1 MACNVYQF
9 LGEKYTTSGL
19 KVYYTEPDNLNY
31 PDFDCSILSEA
42 LGLSFRTFKL
52 TEAELLS
59 CTSTNMWLSYC
70 ARAFGGGANAGGEV
84 ELLGTK
90 VFQELAG
97 EDWIDFAKNTL
108 EAFENLIDHE
118 AFGVSQSFIKRQ
130 APEIT
135 AKIEIARNWLSNI
148 YSEYYGRQYLIQVG
162 DSSLGICV
170 KDRFGNPPQQ
180 ETVKVDSDAGIFY
193 SSDSPSTAGGWLP
206 KFQNQ
211 IMGLSV
217 GPELYPFTENDNR
230 IGTFVKFNKTLGISK
245 FNLVWD
251 VDLGKLGDDNFFAK
265 TDQELYVKA
274 SIDPSLYKIGSKQ
287 YVLVIL
293 DNPGELG
300 LSPNSEECKHV
311 LDSNGAIAIIALHGD
326 QFIEPLRRAACDDA
340 DGDHTGLMLEFS
352 NLNIFEMNK
361 PRITPDSFCLPF
373 KSNVFVYG
381 PWFFQANP
389 VGGTEVEINR
399 ELAPWNFSNLQNNG
413 YDTMSYYGNLIAGD
427 GPRGLQ
433 KQESGSITVAALPS
447 YGIGHIVGGNAAT
460 LTDLQINIGESG
472 YTTTYN
478 FQTYTPKFG
487 KPGRHLS
494 DLWTRNYKSMSYIN
508 RFFKLE
514 NLKIKQLMNK
524 TSSEIQKQKGLRRD
538 QRGASGDLITTDP
551 KTKGAGGQNTPNLFI
566 YGGYRLRPRVY
577 NDGGGSD
584 NYDSSSTGLSP
595 CKPCDP
601 YIPPQST
608 PGPASTITPGNRNKN
623 KHVVMTEDSLHNTW
637 FKENHFE
644 RFALNS
650 LDLLFCPIS
659 TNQEYDTHAELPR
672 LAMYQSFSSAFME
685 FSEKN
690 STSLGD
696 GTAPN
701 SKPRLEIPPFYFDDI
716 LQYDLPIN
724 QMYLNSVTSTAML
737 NNWSGRKNGSV
748 DGFITNVI
756 AYGEK
761 AIDFSIINSEEVEN
775 TKQEQ
780 TNFRYNALRGP
791 LTLQAW
797 GYDTS
802 GKPVPNAIDSAI
814 QAEQG
819 RFRRH
824 GLQDKF
830 LKNWLSNP
838 KTWPAG
844 PIDLRWDRE
853 RGVWVS
859 PPSNKIV
866 VAKLLSALQPYGVA
880 EAELIDPQAGGIK
893 FYEEYGIWSNDGSN
907 IKGSLHRAKIKVYD
921 FLGIKLC
928 KCDHVYAYYDDNR
941 YIVLE
946 SNRAYQDPN
955 CPTGCTTETTTT
967 STITTPTEPTTPVST
982 NCWCDLECLKTL
994 QNFKQGKTQALVH
1007 KQETSGPDCL
1017 VWEDIVECYTPPPQR

>member
-1 MACNVYQF
+1 MACNVYQY
-9 LGEKYTTSGL
+9 LGERYTTSGL

-31 PDFDCSILSEA
+31 PDFDCSILSQA
-42 LGLSFRTFKL
+42 LDLNFKTFKL

-70 ARAFGGGANAGGEV
+70 ARAFGGGEEAGGET

-90 VFQELAG
+90 VFEELAG
-97 EDWIDFAKNTL
+97 EDWIEFAQNTL
-108 EAFENLIDHE
+108 KAFENLIDHK
-118 AFGVSQSFIKRQ
+118 AFGVSESFIKRQ

-148 YSEYYGRQYLIQVG
+148 YSEYYGQKYLIEVG
-162 DSSLGICV
+162 DSSVGICV
-170 KDRFGNPPQQ
+170 KDRFGNVPSG
-180 ETVKVDSDAGIFY
+180 TVKVDSDGGIFY
-193 SSDSPSTAGGWLP
+193 SSDSPSIAGGWLP

-211 IMGLSV
+211 VMGLSV

-245 FNLVWD
+245 YNLIWD
-251 VDLGKLGDDNFFAK
+251 VDLGKLGDTNFYQK
-265 TDQELYVKA
+265 TDEELYVKA
-274 SIDPSLYKIGSKQ
+274 SIDPSLYKIENKQ
-287 YVLVIL
+287 YVLVTL
-293 DNPGELG
+293 DSPGELG

-326 QFIEPLRRAACDDA
+326 EFIEPLRRAACDDA

-389 VGGTEVEINR
+389 VGGTEVAVER

-413 YDTMSYYGNLIAGD
+413 YDTMSYYGGLIAGD

-447 YGIGHIVGGNAAT
+447 YGIGYIVGGNAAT

-487 KPGRHLS
+487 RPGRHLS

-508 RFFKLE
+508 KFFKLE
-514 NLKIKQLMNK
+514 NLKLKELINK

-538 QRGASGDLITTDP
+538 QRGTSGDVVTTDS
-551 KTKGAGGQNTPNLFI
+551 KTKGAGSQNTPNLFI
-566 YGGYRLRPRVY
+566 YGGYRLKTRTY
-577 NDGGGSD
+577 NSGGGLD
-584 NYDSSSTGLSP
+584 YYDTSPALPPPCNP
-595 CKPCDP
+595 CKPTTE
-601 YIPPQST
+601 QQVT
-608 PGPASTITPGNRNKN
+608 PAPSTITPGNDNKN
-623 KHVVMTEDSLHNTW
+623 QHVVMTEDSLHNTW

-650 LDLLFCPIS
+650 LDLLYCPIS
-659 TNQEYDTHAELPR
+659 TNQEHDPDAELPR
-672 LAMYQSFSSAFME
+672 LAMYHSYSGSFLEFKDKSSTA
-685 FSEKN
+685 
-690 STSLGD
+690 LGD
-696 GTAPN
+696 GRPPN
-701 SKPRLEIPPFYFDDI
+701 SKPRLEIPPFYFNDV
-716 LQYDLPIN
+716 LQYDLPIH

-737 NNWSGRKNGSV
+737 SDWLSRINGST

-756 AYGEK
+756 TYGER
-761 AIDFSIINSEEVEN
+761 AIDFSIINSEAVEN
-775 TKQEQ
+775 TKQDQ

-802 GKPVPNAIDSAI
+802 GKPVPNAIDSAAH
-814 QAEQG
+814 AEKG
-819 RFRRH
+819 KFRRH

-866 VAKLLSALQPYGVA
+866 VARLLSNLSPFGMA
-880 EAELIDPQAGGIK
+880 EAELIDPQAGNVK
-893 FYEEYGIWSNDGSN
+893 FYEEYAIWSGDGAN
-907 IKGSLHRAKIKVYD
+907 IKGSLHKAKIKVYD
-921 FLGIKLC
+921 FLGVSLC

-946 SNRAYQDPN
+946 SNRAYKDPN
-955 CPTGCTTETTTT
+955 QGCCVTTSTTETI
-967 STITTPTEPTTPVST
+967 STQTQPSQPTPTLST

-994 QNFKQGKTQALVH
+994 KNFKEGKHQALVH

-1017 VWEDIVECYTPPPQR
+1017 VWEDIVECYTPPPQI